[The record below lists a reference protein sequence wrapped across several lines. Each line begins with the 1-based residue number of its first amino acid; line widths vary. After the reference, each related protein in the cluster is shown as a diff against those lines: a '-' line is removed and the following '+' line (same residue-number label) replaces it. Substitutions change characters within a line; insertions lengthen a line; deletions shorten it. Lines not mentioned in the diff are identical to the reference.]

1 MTLQKWKMFHIIFIV
16 MKKIILTLG
25 FILISSLSFSQDTIR
40 IKHTNYTTVFSK
52 SKHYPVLVE
61 WWTTKSMVTCKTPL
75 KRKDNFK
82 PDPQLIIETDI
93 AKDYVGSGM
102 DRGHMMPAADNL
114 CQSSQV
120 QDECFYFSNMT
131 PQPHTLN
138 AGSWKTLEILT
149 RELSIKNDSIHV
161 WCGSVGSVKTFGVNQ
176 VSIPSKCWKVIYI
189 KKTKEFRAY
198 IFPNTKDKYE
208 LEKLKVRK
216 EDVEKLTGF
225 TFKVK

>member
-1 MTLQKWKMFHIIFIV
+1 MFHVIFIV
-16 MKKIILTLG
+16 MKNIILTLG

-52 SKHYPVLVE
+52 TKHYPVLVE
-61 WWTTKSMVTCKTPL
+61 WWTTKSMVSCPTPL

-82 PDPQLIIETDI
+82 PDPQLIKETDI

-114 CQSSQV
+114 CQTPQV

-138 AGSWKTLEILT
+138 AGSWKTLETLT
-149 RELSIKNDSIHV
+149 RELAIKNDSIHV

-189 KKTKEFRAY
+189 KKTKKYFFY
-198 IFPNTKDKYE
+198 IFPNTLDKIP
-208 LEKLKVRK
+208 LEKLKVTK
-216 EDVEKLTGF
+216 GEVEKLTGF
-225 TFKVK
+225 KFK

>member
-1 MTLQKWKMFHIIFIV
+1 